1 MAVYRSDE
9 RPGRRAGSLR
19 AASAPSSADVD
30 AAVRA
35 AQRPG
40 NQGVALT
47 PEAYSKVLRA
57 LMTGDESQRS

>member
-9 RPGRRAGSLR
+9 RPGRRAGAAR
-19 AASAPSSADVD
+19 PASAPDVD
-30 AAVRA
+30 AAIRA
-35 AQRPG
+35 AKRPG

-57 LMTGDESQRS
+57 FIAGDESRR

>member
-1 MAVYRSDE
+1 MSMMRSDA
-9 RPGRRAGSLR
+9 RPGGLMGSGR
-19 AASAPSSADVD
+19 PSTPDVD
-30 AAVRA
+30 ATIRK

-57 LMTGDESQRS
+57 LMTGDDTRR